1 MLIDFSKILQFECQ
15 LDRENPIVVG
25 VSGGADSMCLV
36 DVLAQEKFPIIVAH
50 FDHQLR
56 SESSSEAEIVYRY
69 AQERGIQ
76 YILGSEDVKTR
87 AEMQRESLE
96 EAARNARYQFLFQ
109 CAEDSGAQAVMVGHT
124 ADDQVESVLMHLLRG
139 SGLDG
144 LSGMAYCWLPNAWHA
159 EIPLM
164 RPLLSTWRRETLAYC
179 EQRSIPTVSDPTN
192 QDLSYFRNRLRLELI
207 PYLETFNPALRKL
220 IWQSAEVL
228 RGDRDLIARLVD
240 DAWRQVLVKQDAGY
254 VAIDIDLS
262 RDFSLG
268 LQRRLMR
275 RAIAQLRPSLRDISF
290 DDVERGVE
298 QIREMKPFAKIDI
311 AAGLKLVLEPGFLWV
326 AEWDSDLP
334 TDMWP
339 QVSSEL
345 SELEIGDTIA
355 LQSGWLLAAE
365 KTEKTAVRFE
375 PEGLDEDTNQAWL
388 DLGCIKP
395 PLLVRARREGD
406 RFQPLGMQGQSQKLS
421 DFMINQKIP
430 RRARDRWPLV
440 CSGRQIIWVAGY
452 RPAES
457 VQITPQTGQVLKL
470 SLRRKNAEKQ

>member
-1 MLIDFSKILQFECQ
+1 MLIDVSRILQFECQ

-50 FDHQLR
+50 LDHQLR
-56 SESSSEAEIVYRY
+56 PESSSEAEIVHLY
-69 AQERGIQ
+69 AKARGIQ
-76 YILGSEDVKTR
+76 FILGSEDVKAR
-87 AEMQRESLE
+87 AELKGESLE
-96 EAARNARYQFLFQ
+96 EAARNARYRFLYQ
-109 CAEDSGAQAVMVGHT
+109 CAEESGAQAVMVGHT

-144 LSGMAYCWLPNAWHA
+144 LSGMPYCWLPNAWHA
-159 EIPLM
+159 EIPLI
-164 RPLLSTWRRETLAYC
+164 RPLLSTWRIETLAYC
-179 EQRSIPTVSDPTN
+179 EQKGIHIVSDPTN
-192 QDLSYFRNRLRLELI
+192 QDPSYFRNRLRLELI
-207 PYLETFNPALRKL
+207 PYLETFNPAIRKL
-220 IWQSAEVL
+220 IWQSAEVM
-228 RGDRDLIARLVD
+228 RGDRDVITRLVD
-240 DAWRQVLVKQDAGY
+240 DAWRRVLVKQGAGH
-254 VAIDIDLS
+254 VAIESDLS

-268 LQRRLMR
+268 MQRRLIR

-290 DDVERGVE
+290 SDVERGVE
-298 QIREMKPFAKIDI
+298 QIREKKPFAEIDL
-311 AAGLKLVLEPGFLWV
+311 AAGLKLVSEPGLLWV
-326 AEWDSDLP
+326 AEWDSTLP
-334 TDMWP
+334 ADMWP
-339 QVSSEL
+339 QVSSGQ

-365 KTEKTAVRFE
+365 KAAKNDVRFE
-375 PEGLDEDTNQAWL
+375 PEGLDDDTSQAWL

-440 CSGRQIIWVAGY
+440 CSGDQIIWVAGY

-457 VQITPQTGQVLKL
+457 VQITPQTAQVVKL
-470 SLRRKNAEKQ
+470 SLKRKDADYQ